1 MTPYLEHLVNR
12 RSLLALAA
20 LSTVL
25 ACGKKVEKTPAI
37 QTAVVMRRDVVVDA
51 TATAIIEPINIVEV
65 KSKTASGQITK
76 MTVEVGSIVK
86 PGDLIVQIDTRDLTN
101 AADQAKADLDA
112 AQAKLT
118 TSQAQKKR
126 SDELFKQR
134 IITATE
140 NETAN
145 LDYANSTASFVRAKM
160 TLDMAQQRLED
171 ATVRA
176 PVGGTV
182 IVKTVSLGQVIQ
194 AGTSSVGGGSTILQM
209 ADLNRVRARA
219 LVNETDIGQIAVG
232 QEATMTVDAFPDH
245 PFRGKVEKV
254 EPNAVVQQ
262 NVTMF
267 PVLISLSNEEGLL
280 MPGMN
285 GETSVLVDRRTGVL
299 AIPND
304 AVRNMREV
312 QSIAP
317 LLGLNPDSV
326 SAKLRASMGGGMG
339 RGQGGGPGAG
349 QGGNRGGRPNGG
361 GGGGGG
367 GENHS
372 QTSNGEVDLLPQGFD
387 RQGGGGGFQQVEVT
401 DADCKKVT
409 DAMKKKPA
417 VAKKLDDIREKMRS
431 PDADRRALMGQMAP
445 IYAELGVDSRIA
457 GACRRREG
465 GSGGGGM
472 SGGRGGA
479 GGGAAMAG
487 GSGGARAGGA
497 RAGGARAGGAQAP
510 GAAGGLGDQAGRA
523 VEGPKGPGMRSRSR
537 TGLVFVQKADSTW
550 EPRMVRLGVAN
561 YDYTEVLD
569 GLKEGEHVALLS
581 AAAMQAQRQAAT
593 DRARQMMSGNSP
605 LGGGAAGPGGGG
617 RPGGGGGGGGGGAPA
632 AGAARPRG

>member
-20 LSTVL
+20 LSTIL
-25 ACGKKVEKTPAI
+25 ACGKKVEKTPVI
-37 QTAVVMRRDVVVDA
+37 QTAAVTRRDVVVDA

-112 AQAKLT
+112 AQAKLS

-145 LDYANSTASFVRAKM
+145 LDFANSTASFVRAKM

-245 PFRGKVEKV
+245 PFRGKVEKI

-339 RGQGGGPGAG
+339 RGQGGGPNAG
-349 QGGNRGGRPNGG
+349 QGGNRGGRPNG

-417 VAKKLDDIREKMRS
+417 VAKKLDDIREKMRN
-431 PDADRRALMGQMAP
+431 PDADRRALMGEMAP

-465 GSGGGGM
+465 GNSGGGTGGM
-472 SGGRGGA
+472 SGGR
-479 GGGAAMAG
+479 GGAAMAG

-497 RAGGARAGGAQAP
+497 QAP
-510 GAAGGLGDQAGRA
+510 GAAGGRSDQAGRT

-537 TGLVFVQKADSTW
+537 AGLVFVQKADSTW

-569 GLKEGEHVALLS
+569 GLKEGERVALLS

-605 LGGGAAGPGGGG
+605 LGGGAAAPGGGG
-617 RPGGGGGGGGGGAPA
+617 RPGGGGGAPAAPA

>member
-1 MTPYLEHLVNR
+1 MTPYLEYLVNR

-20 LSTVL
+20 LSTIL
-25 ACGKKVEKTPAI
+25 ACGKKTEKTPPI
-37 QTAVVMRRDVVVDA
+37 QTAVVMRRDVIVDA

-76 MTVEVGSIVK
+76 MTVEVGSKVK

-101 AADQAKADLDA
+101 AANQAQADMDA
-112 AQAKLT
+112 AQAKLS
-118 TSQAQKKR
+118 TSKAQKSR
-126 SDELFKQR
+126 SDDLFKQR

-182 IVKTVSLGQVIQ
+182 IIKTVSLGQVIQ

-209 ADLNRVRARA
+209 ADLTKVRARA

-245 PFRGKVEKV
+245 PFRGRVEKV

-285 GETSVLVDRRTGVL
+285 GEMSVLVDRRTGVL

-339 RGQGGGPGAG
+339 RGQGGQGG
-349 QGGNRGGRPNGG
+349 QGGNRGGRPN

-372 QTSNGEVDLLPQGFD
+372 QTSNGEVDLLPQGVD
-387 RQGGGGGFQQVEVT
+387 RQGGGGGFQRVEVT

-409 DAMKKKPA
+409 DALKKKPA
-417 VAKKLDDIREKMRS
+417 VAKKLDDLRVKMRT
-431 PDADRRALMGQMAP
+431 PDADFRALRGEMTP
-445 IYAELGVDSRIA
+445 LYAELGVDSRIA
-457 GACRRREG
+457 GACSRREG
-465 GSGGGGM
+465 GNGGGGTGGM

-497 RAGGARAGGAQAP
+497 RAGGAQAGGAQAP
-510 GAAGGLGDQAGRA
+510 GAAGGRGDQAGRT
-523 VEGPKGPGMRSRSR
+523 VEGPKGAGMRSRSR

-605 LGGGAAGPGGGG
+605 LGGGAAAPGGGG
-617 RPGGGGGGGGGGAPA
+617 RPGGGGGAPA